1 MIIVHEVGLP
11 RTHAHKLYVDGDYD
25 QDRGISDKDCDEMKM
40 ALEKAGIKADCEPD
54 EMRQGGVIIHTMSDK
69 DSVIKALSGAE
80 YSIEEGNEFA
90 QKVRE
95 LKAKGAKP
103 GTKFKT
109 SDGEE
114 HTLES
119 AIEAPGLD
127 ILEFGLKTNLLKVV
141 SCTRLALKNMAKK
154 ECQKS
159 KVPLVKVQ
167 VQKK

>member
-1 MIIVHEVGLP
+1 
-11 RTHAHKLYVDGDYD
+11 
-25 QDRGISDKDCDEMKM
+25 
-40 ALEKAGIKADCEPD
+40 
-54 EMRQGGVIIHTMSDK
+54 MSDK

-119 AIEAPGLD
+119 AIEAAGLD
-127 ILEFGLKTNLLKVV
+127 ILEFWTEDELAESGI
-141 SCTRLALKNMAKK
+141 CTRLALKSIWQRRN
-154 ECQKS
+154 
-159 KVPLVKVQ
+159 VKNP
-167 VQKK
+167 KCRW